1 MFIYGDGIGR
11 VELVDHMG
19 TDLTVVNA
27 ARVSYGGNKSELDEK
42 DKKLIRY
49 LLVNKHWSCFQHN
62 IITFKMVVPLF
73 VRSQH
78 HRHLHSF
85 NERSF
90 RYSGDF
96 VEFYYPKNWRTQ
108 AKDNKQCSSG
118 EFISSEFDNEVRQHC
133 LKSVEVYNK
142 MIEGGVAREMARMV
156 LPQNLYTEYYTT
168 LNLRSAFHFI
178 EARLHPHAQWEIQQV
193 ALAMKTILT
202 DLYPECMKVYE
213 ECVSL

>member
-1 MFIYGDGIGR
+1 MFIYSDGIGR

-49 LLVNKHWSCFQHN
+49 LLIQKHFSCFEHN
-62 IITFKMVVPLF
+62 MITFKMVVPLF

-78 HRHLHSF
+78 HRHKHSF
-85 NERSF
+85 NEISR
-90 RYSGDF
+90 RYTADNLD
-96 VEFYYPKNWRTQ
+96 FYYPPKWRGQ
-108 AKDNKQCSSG
+108 AKGNKQCSD
-118 EFISSEFDNEVRQHC
+118 SEFDSAEFDNKLKEHCQKSLSLYNE
-133 LKSVEVYNK
+133 
-142 MIEGGVAREMARMV
+142 MIDGGVAREMARMV

-193 ALAMKTILT
+193 ALAMKTILA

-213 ECVSL
+213 ECAS